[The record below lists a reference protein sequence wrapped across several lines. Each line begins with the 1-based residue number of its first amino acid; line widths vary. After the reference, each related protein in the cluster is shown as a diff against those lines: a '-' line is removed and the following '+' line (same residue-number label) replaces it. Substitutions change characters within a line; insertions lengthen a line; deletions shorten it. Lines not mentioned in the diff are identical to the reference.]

1 MNERLVNFQYWY
13 KARVVSVYD
22 ADTIRINIDL
32 GLGITNNGD
41 NGKGVSVRLYG
52 INAPEVRGDER
63 EQGII
68 ARDRLRD
75 LILDKEVIIQTI
87 KDKTGKYGRY
97 LVMVYTMEFI
107 NVNEWLIEENLA
119 VERYY

>member
-1 MNERLVNFQYWY
+1 MNERVVNFQYWY
-13 KARVVSVYD
+13 KAKVVSVYD
-22 ADTIRINIDL
+22 ADTIRVNVDL
-32 GLGITNNGD
+32 GLGITNCGG

-52 INAPEVRGDER
+52 IDAPEVRGDER

-68 ARDRLRD
+68 ARDRLRE

-97 LVMVYTMEFI
+97 LVMVYTMEYLC
-107 NVNEWLIEENLA
+107 VNEWLIEENLA
-119 VERYY
+119 EKRYY